1 MGAYERVSSPGA
13 TAATA
18 LWRNFVYVDSWNHY
32 CRCLKGTA
40 YRQVNIAKLALLA
53 SDPPNHNAAR
63 HATNAAARTAS
74 ANRRPSATAGSAL
87 ARATTAIRSRYALD
101 DHGSSFTP
109 V

>member
-18 LWRNFVYVDSWNHY
+18 LWRNFVYVDPWNLY
-32 CRCLKGTA
+32 CGCLKGTA
-40 YRQVNIAKLALLA
+40 YREVNIAKLALLA
-53 SDPPNHNAAR
+53 SEPPNHTAAR
-63 HATNAAARTAS
+63 HATSAAARAAS

-87 ARATTAIRSRYALD
+87 ARATTAAGSRCALD
-101 DHGSSFTP
+101 GHGSRFTP